1 MASNLLYDA
10 RLSQAVVAPSAAD
23 RIMTGRSVDSVR
35 RAEAEWSAVR
45 ESLHTRLDDHI
56 AKRLSAGN
64 CWGWG
69 ALRGE
74 SRARR

>member
-1 MASNLLYDA
+1 
-10 RLSQAVVAPSAAD
+10 
-23 RIMTGRSVDSVR
+23 MTGRSVDSVR